1 MPVLT
6 WKRALTLAL
15 ALLAVCSIGYGAWV
29 ASWTFAG
36 LGLVMLI
43 MVVMLV
49 AVGTY
54 RRVGFGIQQAIEQ
67 RAALA
72 QLTPQIAGLTQL
84 AQQIDAN
91 MRSAAIR
98 DMRPLVLG
106 AFREVQD
113 ATVDLARGLDQM
125 AAEISRI
132 ENAIRA
138 VDAKASA
145 LAGTVDQGSV
155 AVGGLTEALGA
166 TRKAFDTRV
175 SELGQVLSGQLDDIG
190 SLAETRFSSLDGLIS
205 DLYRRLVA
213 FEQRNRELLEAHSER
228 VVREVA
234 TPEEGLA
241 KEVIGLLETQSERME
256 RDVTRPIESLVKE
269 IGGTRL
275 RFDVLNDAIAM
286 KRILEKFDLVAPA
299 PLMSGWAIEPAA
311 MEHLLD
317 LVRRDQP
324 RLIVECGSGVSTVWL
339 ALAAKQYGGRVIA
352 LEHQHQYAEQ
362 TRQDLVMHGLGAI
375 AEVRDAPLEDVEVM
389 GETQRW
395 YAAIAWKSLRD
406 IDLLLVDG
414 PPKATGPHARYPAV
428 PLLLSA
434 FAPHATIVVDD
445 VHRKEEREIL
455 ALWNER
461 LPGRLGVPVQMGQ
474 RTVSLR
480 WNAQATSP

>member
-15 ALLAVCSIGYGAWV
+15 ALLAACCIGYGAWV
-29 ASWTFAG
+29 ASWTIAG
-36 LGLVMLI
+36 SGLVMLT

-54 RRVGFGIQQAIEQ
+54 RRVGFGIQQVIEQ

-72 QLTPQIAGLTQL
+72 QLAPEIAGL

-113 ATVDLARGLDQM
+113 ATVDVAHGLDRM
-125 AAEISRI
+125 VAEISRI
-132 ENAIRA
+132 EHAIRA

-145 LAGTVDQGSV
+145 LAGTVDQGGI
-155 AVGGLTEALGA
+155 AVGDLTEALGA

-175 SELGQVLSGQLDDIG
+175 SELGHALSGRLDDIG
-190 SLAETRFSSLDGLIS
+190 RLAETRLSSLEGLIS
-205 DLYRRLVA
+205 DLDRRLVA
-213 FEQRNRELLEAHSER
+213 FEQGSRELLEAHSER
-228 VVREVA
+228 MEREVS
-234 TPEEGLA
+234 TREGGLA
-241 KEVIGLLETQSERME
+241 KNVIGLLETQSERME

-286 KRILEKFDLVAPA
+286 KRILEKFDLAAPA

-311 MEHLLD
+311 MEHLLE
-317 LVRRDQP
+317 LVCRDEP

-339 ALAAKQYGGRVIA
+339 ALAAKRYGGRVIA

-362 TRQDLVMHGLGAI
+362 TRQDLATHGLDAI

-389 GETQRW
+389 GKMQRW
-395 YAAIAWKSLRD
+395 YAAAAWKSLRD

-414 PPKATGPHARYPAV
+414 PPKATGLHARSPAV
-428 PLLLSA
+428 PLLFSA
-434 FAPHATIVVDD
+434 FAPHASIVVDD
-445 VHRKEEREIL
+445 IHRREEREIL
-455 ALWNER
+455 ALWNEHF
-461 LPGRLGVPVQMGQ
+461 PGRLGVPVQMGQ

-480 WNAQATSP
+480 WNVQATSP